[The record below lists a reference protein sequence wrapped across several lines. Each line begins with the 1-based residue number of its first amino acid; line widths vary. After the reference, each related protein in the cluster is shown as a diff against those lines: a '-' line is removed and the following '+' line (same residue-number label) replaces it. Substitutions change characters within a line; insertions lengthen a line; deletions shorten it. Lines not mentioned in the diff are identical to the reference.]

1 MVATTTANS
10 DILVTNKDQLICDDS
25 SKQKNA
31 NEVMKLIFKRGVGEM
46 YCV

>member
-1 MVATTTANS
+1 MVANTTANS
-10 DILVTNKDQLICDDS
+10 DIFFTNKDQLICEHS

-31 NEVMKLIFKRGVGEM
+31 NEVMKLIFNRGVGEM